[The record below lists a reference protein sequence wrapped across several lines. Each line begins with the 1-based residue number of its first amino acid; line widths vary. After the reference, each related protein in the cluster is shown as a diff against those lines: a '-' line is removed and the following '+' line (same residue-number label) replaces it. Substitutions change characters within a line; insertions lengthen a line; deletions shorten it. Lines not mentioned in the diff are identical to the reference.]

1 MDSFLIKATKDNIEN
16 INELENRIFSF
27 GYEGSLT
34 VEDLAKGMK
43 TKLDLAKMAVSLFR
57 VMKES
62 LKLLKKCCEDYAN
75 KETSFGEKLE
85 RMGDAINHVKEKVD
99 KLEAESTETKADFCS
114 YKDALVKNVQMLS
127 TETAINEQK
136 IASTIDKAF
145 IINQRDR
152 SRNVIIYGLG
162 EHENDDRDDVTLV
175 KDEVIDYICED
186 LHESDI

>member
-27 GYEGSLT
+27 GDEGSLT

-62 LKLLKKCCEDYAN
+62 RKLLKKCCEDYAN

-85 RMGDAINHVKEKVD
+85 RMGDAIIHVKEKVD

-114 YKDALVKNVQMLS
+114 YKDALVKNIQSLS
-127 TETAINEQK
+127 TETALVNEQK

-152 SRNVIIYGLG
+152 SRNLIIYGLG
-162 EHENDDRDDVTLV
+162 EHENDDKRR
-175 KDEVIDYICED
+175 
-186 LHESDI
+186 

>member
-85 RMGDAINHVKEKVD
+85 RMGATAIWRIRHMAHTPYGATAIWRHMAPYGGCAIWRMRHMAYAPYGGCAHSFKFF
-99 KLEAESTETKADFCS
+99 TETCFFVCVVFA
-114 YKDALVKNVQMLS
+114 
-127 TETAINEQK
+127 
-136 IASTIDKAF
+136 
-145 IINQRDR
+145 
-152 SRNVIIYGLG
+152 
-162 EHENDDRDDVTLV
+162 TLFQ
-175 KDEVIDYICED
+175 
-186 LHESDI
+186 